1 MPATGVRSSRTLGLT
16 KERES
21 MFYVIIIVVAV
32 ILVGALYMMRGRR
45 SA

>member
-1 MPATGVRSSRTLGLT
+1 
-16 KERES
+16 

>member
-1 MPATGVRSSRTLGLT
+1 M
-16 KERES
+16 EREP

-45 SA
+45 AA

>member
-1 MPATGVRSSRTLGLT
+1 MT
-16 KERES
+16 ERES

-32 ILVGALYMMRGRR
+32 ILVGALYMMRGRS